1 MLFAK
6 RYITFKT
13 HDEAQRGLQVLR
25 QYAIE
30 HSNYLEAN
38 AFDKIVYD
46 RDTNYDPRIGWTL
59 GMLDEARLFTEP
71 GFWYIELPPC
81 YKFENMTVAY
91 SS

>member
-6 RYITFKT
+6 QYLTFKT
-13 HDEAQRGLQVLR
+13 QDEAQRGLHVLR

-46 RDTNYDPRIGWTL
+46 RETNYDPCIGWML
-59 GMLDEARLFTEP
+59 GMLDEARIFTEP

>member
-1 MLFAK
+1 MLFATS
-6 RYITFKT
+6 YLTFKT
-13 HDEAQRGLQVLR
+13 KDEAERGLRILQ

-30 HSNYLEAN
+30 HSNYLSAN

-46 RDTNYDPRIGWTL
+46 KETNYDPCIGWTL
-59 GMLDEARLFTEP
+59 SMLYEARIFTEP
-71 GFWYIELPPC
+71 GFYYLELPPC